1 MDRSDLADALFF
13 EGRFRLEHQGL
24 FRLDQAGK
32 SEPVVLGS
40 RALDLLRL
48 LVERQGELL
57 AKDLIME
64 TVWPGTAVEE
74 SNLSVQISAL
84 RRILDQG
91 RQQGSCIQTIPN
103 RGYRFVTPVRRSSLA
118 APGATGVATSRQAVD
133 RGVAISKSKRRPG
146 SGVFRRRHG
155 RGDHHRAF
163 PHPLAVRDRPQF
175 ELHLQGPSRRCEA
188 GRP

>member
-1 MDRSDLADALFF
+1 MDRSDVADALLF
-13 EGRFRLEHQGL
+13 EGRFRLEQRGL
-24 FRLDQAGK
+24 FRLDQAGNA
-32 SEPVVLGS
+32 EPVALGS

-91 RQQGSCIQTIPN
+91 RRQGSCIQTFPN
-103 RGYRFVTPVRRSSLA
+103 RGYRFVAPVRRSSLA
-118 APGATGVATSRQAVD
+118 APDQPASPLRDKPSIAVLPFQKLS
-133 RGVAISKSKRRPG
+133 V
-146 SGVFRRRHG
+146 
-155 RGDHHRAF
+155 
-163 PHPLAVRDRPQF
+163 
-175 ELHLQGPSRRCEA
+175 
-188 GRP
+188 

>member
-1 MDRSDLADALFF
+1 MDRLDVADALLF
-13 EGRFRLEHQGL
+13 EGRFRLEQRGL
-24 FRLDQAGK
+24 FRLDQAGNA
-32 SEPVVLGS
+32 EPVALGS

-91 RQQGSCIQTIPN
+91 RRQGSCIQTIPN
-103 RGYRFVTPVRRSSLA
+103 RGYRFVAPVRRSSLA
-118 APGATGVATSRQAVD
+118 GPDQPASPLRDKPSSPCCR
-133 RGVAISKSKRRPG
+133 SKT
-146 SGVFRRRHG
+146 
-155 RGDHHRAF
+155 
-163 PHPLAVRDRPQF
+163 
-175 ELHLQGPSRRCEA
+175 
-188 GRP
+188 